1 MFFLLRFFVAFF
13 TIKYLNFWD
22 FTYKIIWVEFLQQMV
37 VIMADDMQKIK
48 MREAKWQKR
57 WRDERAFVPKNDG
70 SKPKYYNLIEFPF
83 PSGSGLHVGHMLPYT
98 GMDVMARFKRMR
110 GFDVLYPIG
119 YDSMG
124 ISSEKYATK
133 IGKHPSESVAEL
145 IQVFEKDISVMGL
158 SFNPES
164 KIATSDSEYIKWTQ
178 WMFQQFFKNGLAYK
192 SELPMNWCPNCRT
205 NLTNEELEDGCCER
219 CHGPVEKKMKLQWNL
234 AITKYADRLID
245 DLALV
250 DYPEQVKTQQIN
262 WIGRSYGAEVDFMV
276 GSDVMTVYTTRVDT
290 IFGVTFCVIAPEH
303 KLVAKWLG
311 EGKIE
316 NADAVRGYIAKAK
329 AKSEFERTDVT
340 KEKTGVELKG
350 IKAVNPFNNTKT
362 PVFISDYVL
371 ADYGFG
377 AIMAVPAHDGR
388 DWAFAKKFGLPIIP
402 VLAGGDVE
410 KEAWEMDGEHINS
423 GFLNGMGKEEAIA
436 AAIKYGSERGFVRAA
451 TKYKLKDWGFSRQ
464 MYWGE
469 PIPLV
474 HCEKCGWQCVPEDEL
489 PVMQPYMTEYRPT
502 DNGESPLARATD
514 WVNTTCPKCGGPAKR
529 ETDTMPQWAGSSWY
543 FMRYLDSKN
552 DKEFCSKEQL
562 DKWMPVDHYN
572 GGMEHTT
579 RHLLYSRFWYK
590 ALADL
595 GFVPGVEPYK
605 KRTSNGL
612 IMGADGVKMSKSRGN
627 VVPSSDVVNRAGA
640 DACRLTILYLAPWE
654 QNNMNW
660 SEDALRGV
668 ERFLKRVE
676 AFADNLTDDGLTD
689 KQEKLVNRLIADI
702 TDRIENMKFNTS
714 ISAMME
720 FINEFPGGKMPR
732 AAYEVLIQMLNPFA
746 PHLTEEMWEKLGH
759 KDTLVFEPW
768 PTFDASKLVE
778 NDMTIVV
785 SVNGKRVKDFV
796 VPVDIA
802 ENDLINMAKQ
812 NATKQLDGATIIK
825 TIVVP
830 KKLVNFVV
838 KK

>member
-1 MFFLLRFFVAFF
+1 
-13 TIKYLNFWD
+13 
-22 FTYKIIWVEFLQQMV
+22 MV
-37 VIMADDMQKIK
+37 VVMADDMQKIK
-48 MREAKWQKR
+48 MRESKWQKK
-57 WRDERAFVPKNDG
+57 WRETRAFVPKNDG

-145 IQVFEKDISVMGL
+145 IKIFENDISVMGL

-164 KIATSDSEYIKWTQ
+164 KLATSDAEYIKWTQ
-178 WMFQQFFKNGLAYK
+178 WMFQQFFKAGLAYK
-192 SELPMNWCPNCRT
+192 SELPMNWCPNCKT
-205 NLTNEELEDGCCER
+205 GLTNEELEDGCCER

-250 DYPEQVKTQQIN
+250 DYPEQVKVQQIN
-262 WIGRSYGAEVDFMV
+262 WIGRSYGAEVDFKV
-276 GSDVMTVYTTRVDT
+276 AEDVMTVYTTRVDT
-290 IFGVTFCVIAPEH
+290 IFGVTFCVLAPEH
-303 KLVAKWLG
+303 KLVRKWLD
-311 EGKIE
+311 EGRITNKDE
-316 NADAVRGYIAKAK
+316 VEKYIKESMV
-329 AKSEFERTDVT
+329 KSEFERTDVT
-340 KEKTGVELKG
+340 KDKTGVELKG
-350 IKAVNPFNNTKT
+350 IKAINPFNNTQT
-362 PVFISDYVL
+362 PIFISDYVL

-410 KEAWEMDGEHINS
+410 KEAWEKDGEHINS

-436 AAIKYGSERGFVRAA
+436 AAIKYGAERGFVRAA

-474 HCEKCGWQCVPEDEL
+474 YCEKCGWQCVPEDEL
-489 PVMQPYMTEYRPT
+489 PVLQPYMVDYKPT
-502 DNGESPLARATD
+502 DDGESPLARATD
-514 WVNTTCPKCGGPAKR
+514 WVNTTCPCCGGAAKR

-543 FMRYLDSKN
+543 FMRYLDPKN
-552 DKEFCSKEQL
+552 DKEFCSREKLE
-562 DKWMPVDHYN
+562 KWMPVNHYN

-590 ALADL
+590 ALSDL
-595 GFVPGVEPYK
+595 GLVPGVEPYR

-612 IMGADGVKMSKSRGN
+612 IMGPDGQKMSKSRGN
-627 VVPSSDVVNRAGA
+627 VVPSSDAVNRAGA
-640 DACRLTILYLAPWE
+640 DACRLAILYLGPWE
-654 QNNMNW
+654 QSANW
-660 SEDALRGV
+660 SEDTLRGV
-668 ERFLKRVE
+668 QRFLGRVE
-676 AFADNLTDDGLTD
+676 NMSDNLTDEKLTP
-689 KQEKLVNRLIADI
+689 KQEFLANRLIADV

-732 AAYEVLIQMLNPFA
+732 KAYEVLIQLLNPFA
-746 PHLTEEMWEKLGH
+746 PHLTEEIWEKLGH
-759 KDTLVFEPW
+759 KDMLVFEPW

-802 ENDLINMAKQ
+802 ESDLIETAKQ
-812 NATKQLDGATIIK
+812 NATKQLGGATIIK

-830 KKLVNFVV
+830 KKLVNFVI

>member
-1 MFFLLRFFVAFF
+1 
-13 TIKYLNFWD
+13 
-22 FTYKIIWVEFLQQMV
+22 
-37 VIMADDMQKIK
+37 MADDIQKIK
-48 MREAKWQKR
+48 NREAKWQKR
-57 WRDERAFVPKNDG
+57 WRDMRAFVPKNDG

-133 IGKHPSESVAEL
+133 IGKHPAESVAEL
-145 IQVFEKDISVMGL
+145 IKIFENDIAIMGL

-164 KIATSDSEYIKWTQ
+164 KLATSDPEYVKWTQ
-178 WMFQQFFKNGLAYK
+178 WMFQQFFRAGLAYK
-192 SELPMNWCPNCRT
+192 SELPMNWCPNCKT

-245 DLALV
+245 DLSLV
-250 DYPEQVKTQQIN
+250 DYPDQVKAQQIN
-262 WIGRSYGAEVDFMV
+262 WIGRSHGAEVDFRV
-276 GSDVMTVYTTRVDT
+276 ADDIMTVYTTRVDT

-303 KLVAKWLG
+303 KLVRKWLN
-311 EGKIE
+311 E
-316 NADAVRGYIAKAK
+316 NRITNATDVEDYIRAAA
-329 AKSEFERTDVT
+329 AKSEIERTDAT
-340 KEKTGVELKG
+340 KDKTGVELKG
-350 IKAVNPFNNTKT
+350 IRAINPFNGVET
-362 PVFISDYVL
+362 PIFISDYVL

-410 KEAWEMDGEHINS
+410 NAAWEMDGVHINS
-423 GFLNGMGKEEAIA
+423 SFLDGMGKEDAIA
-436 AAIKYGSERGFVRAA
+436 AAIKYGNERGFVRAA

-474 HCEKCGWQCVPEDEL
+474 YCDKCGWQCVPEDEL
-489 PVMQPYMTEYRPT
+489 PVLQPYMTDYKPT

-514 WVNTTCPKCGGPAKR
+514 WVNTKCPCCGGVAKR

-543 FMRYLDSKN
+543 FLRYLDSKN
-552 DKEFCSKEQL
+552 DKEFCSKKQL
-562 DKWMPVDHYN
+562 EKWMPVDHYN

-590 ALADL
+590 ALHDL

-605 KRTSNGL
+605 KRSSNGL
-612 IMGADGVKMSKSRGN
+612 IMGADGQKMSKSRGN
-627 VVPSSDVVNRAGA
+627 VVPSSDAVNRAGA
-640 DACRLTILYLAPWE
+640 DACRLTILYLGPWE
-654 QNNMNW
+654 QNANW
-660 SEDALRGV
+660 SEDTLRGV
-668 ERFLKRVE
+668 SRFLGRVE
-676 AFADNLTDDGLTD
+676 NMSDNLTDEPLTQ
-689 KQEKLVNRLIADI
+689 KQEFLVNRLIADV
-702 TDRIENMKFNTS
+702 TDRIENMRFNTS

-732 AAYEVLIQMLNPFA
+732 AAYTVLIQLLNPFA
-746 PHLTEEMWEKLGH
+746 PHLTEEIWEKLGH
-759 KDTLVFEPW
+759 NDTLVFEKW

-778 NDMTIVV
+778 SDMTIVV
-785 SVNGKRVKDFV
+785 SVNGKRVKDFS

-802 ENDLINMAKQ
+802 ESDLIETAKQ